1 MKQIEDSLVPPD
13 DPVENQLSQIIGLD
27 AIKNQIRG
35 LRRTIEVDRLRGL
48 KPGEAERPRHFILTG
63 NPGCGKTYAARLLL
77 PNLYKVG
84 AVANESYIEVGRN
97 ELVDARSE
105 ERTIEKTQAVLERA
119 RGGVLFV
126 DEIYNLL
133 PSHGRQGSQ
142 DHGPAALKVLASTAL
157 PTGDPLIILAGYALD
172 LQRILSSDIGFKGRF
187 LLRMELPDPKPF
199 ELARS
204 WDRRDMGE
212 GLTAWYIA
220 DAISS
225 MGEDWRVDRNG
236 RVADDLV
243 HSIRMEVRKKAA
255 SAGNDVATMSP
266 SMSLRMPIVMPEEV
280 TITVEDFQNGKWEA
294 FLCLLYLFILMYVLK
309 RHSHIASLIYSV

>member
-1 MKQIEDSLVPPD
+1 M
-13 DPVENQLSQIIGLD
+13 
-27 AIKNQIRG
+27 
-35 LRRTIEVDRLRGL
+35 
-48 KPGEAERPRHFILTG
+48 
-63 NPGCGKTYAARLLL
+63 
-77 PNLYKVG
+77 
-84 AVANESYIEVGRN
+84 
-97 ELVDARSE
+97 
-105 ERTIEKTQAVLERA
+105 
-119 RGGVLFV
+119 
-126 DEIYNLL
+126 
-133 PSHGRQGSQ
+133 
-142 DHGPAALKVLASTAL
+142 
-157 PTGDPLIILAGYALD
+157 D
-172 LQRILSSDIGFKGRF
+172 LQRIVSSDIGFKGRF

-266 SMSLRMPIVMPEEV
+266 SMSLRMPIVMHEEV